1 MRRSTGIELG
11 PESCVLVAAR
21 RGRSDTD
28 VSAAHVI
35 EPAAWPSHDVVVT
48 STLRN
53 ARRANRL
60 PRRAAVIVWGL
71 PDDAGTHEPS
81 TRAAVRPVVAAGF
94 NVRLVLTPPQ
104 ALAALAA
111 TRPGNDPDAA
121 VAWMALNTYGVALA
135 IVRRGEL
142 LFSRTFDWAY
152 RPGVDSSRQQLL
164 QRYALVA
171 HLAPEVQRGIAAV
184 RAAHGVTVERAV
196 TCGNLPELRSL
207 TMPLIEEL
215 DLEVETLD
223 STEGLR
229 PVSRARADRFAES
242 APALR
247 LAAAAAVAAAPVAPR
262 KAGGLL
268 RTAAAVLVVAGLGW
282 LGYAIYLAQLD
293 ERAQGVLPPVVSRGP
308 DGPPAPPVPQ
318 APVAQPDSIAPA
330 EPLPPAGAPFPAV
343 ETPPAVE
350 RGRPPAVSPGTPEVP
365 SVADAQPALQ
375 VAPPVSPPPQ
385 VPPRPDPTPAAPP
398 VTPPVQAP
406 PRPDPAPLA
415 RPVAPTP
422 LPAQV
427 PDAEP
432 QLPAIPEVAP
442 LPLPVPPTPALGV
455 RPPAPL
461 KDPLPRIESILI
473 DHNRRLAIVDG
484 RIVGVGDP
492 VGPRVVVQIEAE
504 AVVLREPSGLDVRV
518 PLRSGRQTT
527 GL

>member
-21 RGRSDTD
+21 RGRSETE

-35 EPAAWPSHDVVVT
+35 EPAAWPSHDVAVT

-53 ARRANRL
+53 VRRADRL

-81 TRAAVRPVVAAGF
+81 TRAAVRPVAAAGF

-111 TRPGNDPDAA
+111 LRPGADPDGA

-142 LFSRTFDWAY
+142 LFSRTFNWAY

-196 TCGNLPELRSL
+196 TCGNLPDLRSL

-229 PVSRARADRFAES
+229 PVGRARADRFAES
-242 APALR
+242 APAFR
-247 LAAAAAVAAAPVAPR
+247 LSAAAAVAPVPAASR
-262 KAGGLL
+262 GAGALL
-268 RTAAAVLVVAGLGW
+268 RTAAAVLVIAGLGW

-293 ERAQGVLPPVVSRGP
+293 ERTQRVPPPAVSREP
-308 DGPPAPPVPQ
+308 SAPPSSSAPP
-318 APVAQPDSIAPA
+318 APVAQSDPAPA
-330 EPLPPAGAPFPAV
+330 EPLSRAPAPSLPV
-343 ETPPAVE
+343 ETPPVAE
-350 RGRPPAVSPGTPEVP
+350 TLPPAGSTGPPGVP
-365 SVADAQPALQ
+365 PVADAQPAPPVVQMPPPASPPRRVRPQPDPTL
-375 VAPPVSPPPQ
+375 VAPPVPRPPPA
-385 VPPRPDPTPAAPP
+385 RAPDLEPHAPAIQE
-398 VTPPVQAP
+398 VG
-406 PRPDPAPLA
+406 PL
-415 RPVAPTP
+415 
-422 LPAQV
+422 
-427 PDAEP
+427 
-432 QLPAIPEVAP
+432 QLPAPHAP
-442 LPLPVPPTPALGV
+442 TASG

-461 KDPLPRIESILI
+461 KDPLPRLESILI
-473 DHNRRLAIVDG
+473 DHNRRRAIVDG
-484 RIVGVGDP
+484 RIVGIGDSVGL
-492 VGPRVVVQIEAE
+492 RVVVLIEAE
-504 AVVLREPSGLDVRV
+504 AVVFREPSGLDVRV
-518 PLRSGRQTT
+518 PLRVGRQNTR
-527 GL
+527 L